1 MTFCPIFH
9 GTPEDLSRIYPITYK
24 IGADLTQH
32 FERIGINSRLG
43 VIYKLIQQDGVR
55 TGEDVPNV
63 PNVPNVPPNRRIKKG
78 YLIEIPFSII
88 TNLPNYFT
96 SVVGASAG
104 ISAVVESVAVTAV
117 ESTTTAV
124 ESVVASVVPLPPQ
137 ATIVVAIA
145 KIAITFFILLF
156 LFV

>member
-32 FERIGINSRLG
+32 FARIGINSRLG

-55 TGEDVPNV
+55 TGEDV

-137 ATIVVAIA
+137 ATNVVAIA
-145 KIAITFFILLF
+145 KIAITFFIFVLF
-156 LFV
+156 CLN